1 MATVRLKDVAAAAGV
16 SVATASRALTG
27 RGRLSVATVE
37 KVSRVAER
45 MGYRVNEV
53 GRALREGSIRTVGV
67 VVPVISNPF
76 FGQIVQSLEAELEG
90 HGFEMLV
97 ADSHGEV
104 DREARRLQM
113 LVARDVEGLIVI
125 PADAERSAPALQRI
139 DVDTPLVQLDRQVNG
154 LASDFVGVDNQVGM
168 DLVIDH
174 LASCGVRSVVLVGSD
189 RTTSV
194 GQERRA
200 AFDAA
205 ASRAGLTVRKPILD
219 RFTLEFGERAGRL
232 LAGRRSRPDAAVAG
246 DDLIAIG
253 LVRGLAAH
261 GIRVPAD
268 VKVTGFDGTV
278 MSEISSPTLTTVRQP
293 YAALTHEA
301 VDLLLTRAADRSR
314 PIEHRRLPP
323 ALVVGQSTSAAG
335 IAADTPQASI
345 RTASATRDQK

>member
-27 RGRLSVATVE
+27 RGRLSAATVE
-37 KVSRVAER
+37 KVSSVADR

-67 VVPVISNPF
+67 VVPVVSNPF
-76 FGQIVQSLEAELEG
+76 FGQIVQSLEAELEA

-125 PADAERSAPALQRI
+125 PADAERSASALHRI
-139 DVDTPLVQLDRQVNG
+139 ESDTPLVQLDRQVNG
-154 LASDFVGVDNQVGM
+154 LASDFVGVDNQAGM
-168 DLVIDH
+168 DLVLDH
-174 LASCGVRSVVLVGSD
+174 LASRGARSALLVGSD

-194 GQERRA
+194 GRERQS
-200 AFDAA
+200 AFDTA
-205 ASRAGLTVRKPILD
+205 ASRVGLTVRKPILD

-232 LAGRRSRPDAAVAG
+232 LAGRRSCPDAVVAG

-253 LVRGLAAH
+253 LVRSLAVH

-268 VKVTGFDGTV
+268 VLVTGFDGTLL
-278 MSEISSPTLTTVRQP
+278 SEISSPTLTTVRQP
-293 YAALTHEA
+293 YAALTREA
-301 VDLLLTRAADRSR
+301 VDLLLARAVDRTR
-314 PIEHRRLPP
+314 PIEHRRLAPE
-323 ALVVGQSTSAAG
+323 LVVGQSTSDGA
-335 IAADTPQASI
+335 IAAAPQASL
-345 RTASATRDQK
+345 RTAPATRDQK